1 MLTTRDFTLAAL
13 MAALTA
19 VGAFVTVPLGPVPFT
34 LQPLFVMLAGLVL
47 GWRLGALSM
56 VIYLV
61 VGLVA
66 PVYHGGTSGIGVLV
80 GPTGGYLWGFVVA
93 AALTGALAQRLRST
107 SLRGLFAA
115 AAAGLIPIYVLG
127 AAWLAWQLHTTSFH
141 VVIWSG
147 VLEFLPL
154 DVVKALLAAAVC
166 RTPRHRAGALAG
178 LRKSPIGGPRS
189 QAGVGARTRV
199 ESPRES
205 RRCWRAATCL
215 SLRSRGNT

>member
-66 PVYHGGTSGIGVLV
+66 PVYHGGTSGLGVLV

-93 AALTGALAQRLRST
+93 AALTGALAQRLKAT
-107 SLRGLFAA
+107 SLAGLFAA
-115 AAAGLIPIYVLG
+115 AVVGLVPIYVLG
-127 AAWLAWQLHTTSFH
+127 ATWLAWQLHTTSFH
-141 VVIWSG
+141 VVIWGG

-154 DVVKALLAAAVC
+154 DVVKALLAAAAC
-166 RTPRHRAGALAG
+166 RTLAAAP
-178 LRKSPIGGPRS
+178 LRLPVT
-189 QAGVGARTRV
+189 A
-199 ESPRES
+199 S
-205 RRCWRAATCL
+205 RRQEGSHL
-215 SLRSRGNT
+215 